1 VNSADLQK
9 LEIFPTREEHLG
21 AIRELAAV
29 IWRAHY
35 PGIISPEQI
44 EYMLERM
51 YSLDTLRNEVRS
63 QGIQYDRLFL
73 DGELIGFASYGA
85 TLESRVMKLHKL
97 YLLPIMHGRGFG
109 SLLLRHC
116 EREARKRG
124 MRRLVLTVNKQNY
137 KAIKAYQRNGMR
149 IADSVVTDIGG
160 GYVMDDFVMEK
171 ELGG

>member
-1 VNSADLQK
+1 
-9 LEIFPTREEHLG
+9 
-21 AIRELAAV
+21 
-29 IWRAHY
+29 
-35 PGIISPEQI
+35 
-44 EYMLERM
+44 
-51 YSLDTLRNEVRS
+51 
-63 QGIQYDRLFL
+63 
-73 DGELIGFASYGA
+73 
-85 TLESRVMKLHKL
+85 
-97 YLLPIMHGRGFG
+97 MHGRGFG

-124 MRRLVLTVNKQNY
+124 MRRLVLTVNKQNS